1 MLRWQIPMIKECSEK
16 SEIIF
21 VLENLRKE
29 DKEELVALYGDDWK
43 IKTLNDLENKKF
55 LVLYGKDNYSNIVP
69 IAIGGFYECFNGDKS
84 IACAWL
90 LSSSYI
96 KINKSIFLKEFKNQ
110 LLFAEEKYEIMFNFI
125 HRTNFNAKKWLAK
138 FGFKFDN
145 PKPKN
150 IPVQDGFEFFYK
162 VNKKGN

>member
-1 MLRWQIPMIKECSEK
+1 MIKECSEK

-21 VLENLRKE
+21 VLEHLRNE
-29 DKEELVALYGDDWK
+29 DKEELIALYGYDWK
-43 IKTLNDLENKKF
+43 IKILNDLENKKV
-55 LVLYGKDNYSNIVP
+55 LVLYGKDNYSNIIP
-69 IAIGGFYECFNGDKS
+69 IAIGGFNECFNNDKS

-96 KINKSIFLKEFKNQ
+96 QINKSIFLKEFKNQ

-125 HRTNFNAKKWLAK
+125 HRTNFTAKNWLVK

-145 PKPKN
+145 PNPKG

-162 VNKKGN
+162 VNKRGD

>member
-1 MLRWQIPMIKECSEK
+1 MIKECSEK

-55 LVLYGKDNYSNIVP
+55 LVLYGKNNYSNIVP

-96 KINKSIFLKEFKNQ
+96 KS
-110 LLFAEEKYEIMFNFI
+110 
-125 HRTNFNAKKWLAK
+125 TNFENL
-138 FGFKFDN
+138 
-145 PKPKN
+145 
-150 IPVQDGFEFFYK
+150 VSLC
-162 VNKKGN
+162 